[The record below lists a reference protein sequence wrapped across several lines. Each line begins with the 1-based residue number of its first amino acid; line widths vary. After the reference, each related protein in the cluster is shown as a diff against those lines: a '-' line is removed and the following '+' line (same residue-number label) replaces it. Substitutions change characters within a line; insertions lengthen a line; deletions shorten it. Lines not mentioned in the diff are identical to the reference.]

1 MAAYYGLEDAVTVL
15 IVVGEHQFT
24 YGDGVVLIDNRNDA
38 VLQHYGHTVFLVE
51 VMAAGGKVLFHC
63 EHLSH
68 GDAML
73 PEQLVVAVDEFG
85 LPYSGKELALVYAV
99 QLLGGAHFTTSR
111 SNGSGRNKYYFYA
124 GLVQLGYLVHQ
135 SGHAG
140 DVESA
145 VTTC

>member
-1 MAAYYGLEDAVTVL
+1 
-15 IVVGEHQFT
+15 
-24 YGDGVVLIDNRNDA
+24 
-38 VLQHYGHTVFLVE
+38 
-51 VMAAGGKVLFHC
+51 
-63 EHLSH
+63 
-68 GDAML
+68 ML

-99 QLLGGAHFTTSR
+99 QLLVGRTSLR
-111 SNGSGRNKYYFYA
+111 PGSKRPGRNKYYFYA